1 MITSASPFFTVVVP
15 TYNHEKFLPEALDSL
30 LGQLFEDWEAVV
42 VDDGS
47 TDGSGEIMDRY
58 AIRDPRIR
66 TIHKANG
73 GVSSALNVG
82 IENARG
88 EWICWLSSDDYFEP
102 GKLQIHSKEIKKY
115 PDIKFFFTGFS
126 ELDEGTREK
135 KKPFGIA
142 PLGVYRVVR
151 FFSGNY
157 VNGISVVV
165 HRSVFRSV
173 GMFREKFRNAQDTDM
188 WLRISAMYMS
198 RYIHRRTCVTRVHA
212 KQGTRV
218 HSEAGVYD
226 SAFSCWQF
234 LNSHVYAE
242 IFPSMNLH
250 KPIQAARA
258 FVKMLRITL
267 SPGSV
272 MHAFG
277 FNSMLLRRF
286 REWWGMEH
294 SSSVKITLGLMLHS
308 RFWRYLYPKLE
319 PQVRREI
326 EGLACRDHGMEYQS
340 SDILTR
346 ARCHAEELAQSG
358 RAEESQA
365 LFRYLERFG
374 TDGVA
379 GNDR

>member
-1 MITSASPFFTVVVP
+1 MITNASPFFTVVVP

-30 LGQLFEDWEAVV
+30 LGQSFEDWEAVV

-58 AIRDPRIR
+58 VKRDSRFR

-73 GVSSALNVG
+73 GVSSALNAG

-102 GKLQIHSKEIKKY
+102 CKLQIHSKVIKEY

-126 ELDEGTREK
+126 ELDEETREK
-135 KKPFGIA
+135 KKPFCIA
-142 PLGVYRVVR
+142 PLDVYRVVR

-165 HRSVFRSV
+165 HRSVFRSA
-173 GMFREKFRNAQDTDM
+173 GMFQEKFRNAQDTDM
-188 WLRISAMYMS
+188 WLRISARYKS
-198 RYIHRRTCVTRVHA
+198 RFIGRRTCVTRVHA
-212 KQGTRV
+212 MQGTRV

-234 LNSHVYAE
+234 LNSHGYAE
-242 IFPSMNLH
+242 IFPSMDLH
-250 KPIQAARA
+250 NPIQAARA

-277 FNSMLLRRF
+277 FNPMLLRRF

-294 SSSVKITLGLMLHS
+294 PSSVKIMLGLILRS
-308 RFWRYLYPKLE
+308 RFWRYLYPELE
-319 PQVRREI
+319 PQVSREI
-326 EGLACRDHGMEYQS
+326 EGLACRDRGLKDQP

-346 ARCHAEELAQSG
+346 ARSHAEELAQSG
-358 RAEESQA
+358 RMGESQA
-365 LFRYLERFG
+365 LCRYLARFAP
-374 TDGVA
+374 DGVG

>member
-1 MITSASPFFTVVVP
+1 MTTSASPFFTVVVP

-30 LGQLFEDWEAVV
+30 LGQSFEDWEAVV

-47 TDGSGEIMDRY
+47 TDGSGEIMDHY
-58 AIRDPRIR
+58 AKRDPRIR

-73 GVSSALNVG
+73 GVSSALNAG

-102 GKLQIHSKEIKKY
+102 GKLRSHRKEIRKY
-115 PDIKFFFTGFS
+115 PAIKFFFTGFI
-126 ELDEGTREK
+126 ELNEETGEK
-135 KKPFGIA
+135 KNSFYIA
-142 PLGVYRVVR
+142 PQGVYRVVR

-165 HRSVFRSV
+165 HRSVFRSA
-173 GMFREKFRNAQDTDM
+173 GKFREEFRNAQDFDM

-198 RYIHRRTCVTRVHA
+198 RYILRRTCVTRVHA

-218 HSEAGVYD
+218 QAEAGAFD

-234 LNSHVYAE
+234 LNSHAYAE
-242 IFPSMNLH
+242 IFPSMDLQN
-250 KPIQAARA
+250 PIQATRA
-258 FVKMLRITL
+258 FVKTLRITL

-277 FNSMLLRRF
+277 FNPMLLRRF

-294 SSSVKITLGLMLHS
+294 PPSVKIMLGLVLRS
-308 RFWRYLYPKLE
+308 RFWRYLYPGLE
-319 PQVRREI
+319 SQVRREI
-326 EGLACRDHGMEYQS
+326 EGPACRDRGMEYQP
-340 SDILTR
+340 SDVLTR
-346 ARCHAEELAQSG
+346 ARCHAEELARSG
-358 RAEESQA
+358 RVEESQA

-374 TDGVA
+374 TDGVE
-379 GNDR
+379 GKDR

>member
-1 MITSASPFFTVVVP
+1 MIASVPPFFSVVVP

-30 LGQLFEDWEAVV
+30 LGQSIEDWEAVV

-58 AIRDPRIR
+58 AKRDPRIR
-66 TIHKANG
+66 PIHKANG
-73 GVSSALNVG
+73 GVSSALNAG
-82 IENARG
+82 IGNARG

-102 GKLQIHSKEIKKY
+102 GKLRIHSEEIRKY
-115 PDIKFFFTGFS
+115 PAIKFFFTGFI
-126 ELDEGTREK
+126 ELDEETRER
-135 KKPFGIA
+135 KKPPCIA

-165 HRSVFRSV
+165 HRSVFRSA
-173 GMFREKFRNAQDTDM
+173 GMFREKFRNAQDFDM
-188 WLRISAMYMS
+188 WLRISAMYRS

-218 HSEAGVYD
+218 QSGAGDYD

-234 LNSHVYAE
+234 LNSHAYEE
-242 IFPSMNLH
+242 IFPSMDLRN
-250 KPIQAARA
+250 PIQAARA

-267 SPGSV
+267 SPGST
-272 MHAFG
+272 MHVFG
-277 FNSMLLRRF
+277 FNPMLLRRF

-294 SSSVKITLGLMLHS
+294 PSSVRIMLGLILRS
-308 RFWRYLYPKLE
+308 RFWRYLFPGLE
-319 PQVRREI
+319 PEVSREI
-326 EGLACRDHGMEYQS
+326 EGLACRDRGSEYQP

-346 ARCHAEELAQSG
+346 ARTHVEELARSG
-358 RAEESQA
+358 RVEESQA
-365 LFRYLERFG
+365 LSRYLERFG